1 MSRQPGCCRL
11 SEDEH
16 GWGLAGGTAPGSA
29 AAEGRAWRYGRN
41 VSDRA
46 TIKTPEQGRAAGQPV
61 MRPSQLAAIM
71 RPELPDLAREIIA
84 EIRDKIPEYARPMN
98 GPYGQAL
105 REGVQ
110 RALTSFFDSV
120 ADPAAPHE

>member
-1 MSRQPGCCRL
+1 M
-11 SEDEH
+11 
-16 GWGLAGGTAPGSA
+16 
-29 AAEGRAWRYGRN
+29 
-41 VSDRA
+41 
-46 TIKTPEQGRAAGQPV
+46 KTPGRDLPV

-105 REGVQ
+105 RVGVQ
-110 RALTSFFDSV
+110 QALTSFFDSV
-120 ADPAAPHE
+120 ADPAAPHAERALASR